1 MKNIKNIIIVVIIV
15 LTSICLLFINSG
27 YQMYRKAI
35 KEVDL
40 TEKVSQITEKE
51 NYTKLSE
58 MPKIYLDAVIAV
70 EDHRFYNHNGIDVI
84 SIGRAAF
91 NDIRTLSFIEGGS
104 TITQQL
110 SKNVYFTQEKKIERK
125 IAEVFMAFEIEKK
138 YSKNE
143 ILELYIN
150 TIYFGNGYYNIKDA
164 CKGYFGKSPNEMTA
178 GECIML
184 AGIPNAP
191 SVYNPKENLKL
202 AKERQKQVAD
212 KMVEYGYLSKEKEDE
227 ILEEGF

>member
-35 KEVDL
+35 KEVGL

-125 IAEVFMAFEIEKK
+125 IAE
-138 YSKNE
+138 
-143 ILELYIN
+143 ILWLLHLKN
-150 TIYFGNGYYNIKDA
+150 TIQKTKYLN
-164 CKGYFGKSPNEMTA
+164 
-178 GECIML
+178 CI
-184 AGIPNAP
+184 
-191 SVYNPKENLKL
+191 
-202 AKERQKQVAD
+202 
-212 KMVEYGYLSKEKEDE
+212 
-227 ILEEGF
+227 

>member
-35 KEVDL
+35 KEVGL

-51 NYTKLSE
+51 NYTKLLE

-125 IAEVFMAFEIEKK
+125 IAEVFMAFTFEKH
-138 YSKNE
+138 YTKNE
-143 ILELYIN
+143 ILELYLN
-150 TIYFGNGYYNIKDA
+150 TAYFGNGYYTVKEA
-164 CKGYFGKSPNEMTA
+164 SQGYFDKEPKEMTD
-178 GECIML
+178 GEAIML

-191 SVYNPKENLKL
+191 SVYNPKVNLKL
-202 AKERQKQVAD
+202 AKQRRNQVIK
-212 KMVEYGYLSKEKEDE
+212 KMIKYKKLTQ
-227 ILEEGF
+227 EEANKIIAEN

>member
-35 KEVDL
+35 KEVGL

-110 SKNVYFTQEKKIERK
+110 SKNVYFTQKRKLREKLQKFLWLLHLK
-125 IAEVFMAFEIEKK
+125 
-138 YSKNE
+138 
-143 ILELYIN
+143 N
-150 TIYFGNGYYNIKDA
+150 TIQKTKYLN
-164 CKGYFGKSPNEMTA
+164 
-178 GECIML
+178 CI
-184 AGIPNAP
+184 
-191 SVYNPKENLKL
+191 
-202 AKERQKQVAD
+202 
-212 KMVEYGYLSKEKEDE
+212 
-227 ILEEGF
+227 